1 MVKAPAFAPDALTRV
16 RTQALTSIAQL
27 QKDPNGIA
35 ARALPALLYGA
46 NHPYAALRG
55 GDAAALTAATR
66 EDLVGFKDRWIRP
79 DNMEIF
85 VVSDRPLAELMPM
98 LNAQFG
104 TWQAPGVAKGVKAF
118 GAAPARPAKSRIVL
132 IDRPGSPQSV
142 ISGGQLTPLDPKSDI
157 LEATSGNFVLGG
169 DFLSRINMD
178 LRETRG
184 WSYGVNGNFGIR
196 EHSVP
201 YIVSAPVQSDR
212 TADSIAALDA
222 QFGSFLGT
230 KGITAEELQR
240 ATTNSINGLPGRFE
254 TSGAVL
260 SAMMSND
267 LLGRPD
273 NYFETVADKYRA
285 QTVAGVDRAIRGA
298 LTQQGFVWVVVGDA
312 AKVRPQL
319 AKLGLPIEVM
329 SPR

>member
-1 MVKAPAFAPDALTRV
+1 LTG
-16 RTQALTSIAQL
+16 IAQL

-35 ARALPALLYGA
+35 ARALPALLYGPD
-46 NHPYAALRG
+46 HPYAALRG

-66 EDLVGFKDRWIRP
+66 DDLTGFKDRWLRP
-79 DNMEIF
+79 DNLKIF
-85 VVSDRPLAELMPM
+85 VVSDRPLAELLP
-98 LNAQFG
+98 LLDAQFG
-104 TWQAPGVAKGVKAF
+104 TWQAPTVAKGVKAF
-118 GAAPARPAKSRIVL
+118 GAVPARPAKSRIVL

-157 LEATSGNFVLGG
+157 LDISSGNFVLGG

-178 LRETRG
+178 LRESKG

-212 TADSIAALDA
+212 TADSIAALDG
-222 QFGSFLGT
+222 QFASFLGA
-230 KGITAEELQR
+230 KGITVEELAR

-273 NYFETVADKYRA
+273 DYYETIADKYRG
-285 QTVAGVDRAIRGA
+285 QTVAVVDRAVRAA
-298 LTQQGFVWVVVGDA
+298 LTRQGFVWVVVGDA

-319 AKLGLPIEVM
+319 AKLGYPVEVM
-329 SPR
+329 QPR